1 MTTPVRPLD
10 CPSSLALISI
20 LACSSPLISRADQVI
35 ADDLIVQSSIA
46 AGFDAANGESF
57 GFDTLRLKE
66 NNLRIHFDD
75 TSTSAGYAA
84 NDWRLMANDSVSGGA
99 NYFAIED
106 STAGKVPFRVDAG
119 APADALRIVSSGR
132 IGIGTS
138 DPGLHMEI
146 KKSDTPAM
154 RLAQDNTG
162 GFTAQSWDMG
172 GNEANFFIRDVTGG
186 SKLCFRVRPGAPTS
200 SIDIAASGN
209 VGIGTASPQAKL
221 HVTEGTVLVEKK
233 EDPFVSL
240 KQTGIV
246 VDNITQVPAQTW
258 DMGGDEENFFVRD
271 TTGGNTLPFR
281 IRSGAP
287 TSSVDVAASGNV
299 GIGTAS
305 PLAKLHVAGNALVT
319 GTLEIGSSRTLK
331 EDIRDLGMDEAKEA
345 FDALKPVHFKYKTDS
360 EQQLGFIAEDV
371 PDLVATNSRKSLV
384 PMDFVAVLTKV
395 VQQHDSRVQE
405 LEKKLSARDEAIE
418 ALTARLN
425 ALEQGTTTHVSN
437 STVSEEMRQ
446 ARRAERRDPVDSA
459 TPAPVI
465 ASRPQQETTPEVI
478 DNGR

>member
-10 CPSSLALISI
+10 CASSLALISI

-57 GFDTLRLKE
+57 GFDILRLKE

-75 TSTSAGYAA
+75 TSASAGYPS
-84 NDWRLMANDSVSGGA
+84 NDWRLVINDSGSGGA

-119 APADALRIVSSGR
+119 APADALRILSSGR

-138 DPGLHMEI
+138 DPGLNMEI
-146 KKSDTPAM
+146 KKSDTPAI

-172 GNEANFFIRDVTGG
+172 GNEANFFIRDLTGG
-186 SKLCFRVRPGAPTS
+186 SKLCFRIRPGAPTS
-200 SIDIAASGN
+200 SI
-209 VGIGTASPQAKL
+209 
-221 HVTEGTVLVEKK
+221 
-233 EDPFVSL
+233 
-240 KQTGIV
+240 
-246 VDNITQVPAQTW
+246 
-258 DMGGDEENFFVRD
+258 
-271 TTGGNTLPFR
+271 
-281 IRSGAP
+281 
-287 TSSVDVAASGNV
+287 DVAASGNV

-305 PLAKLHVAGNALVT
+305 PSAKLHVAGNALVT

-345 FDALKPVHFKYKTDS
+345 FAALKPVHFKYKTDS

-425 ALEQGTTTHVSN
+425 ALEQRTTAHVSN
-437 STVSEEMRQ
+437 PSVSEEMRQ
-446 ARRAERRDPVDSA
+446 ARRAERRDPVD
-459 TPAPVI
+459 PAIPASVV

-478 DNGR
+478 NNGR